1 MFTFSFDQLIIQGY
15 MYIFALATSNIA
27 ATTHPTKRPLR
38 IIPIR
43 PNNIQAFR
51 RRNRVITKARYEI
64 IYGRIGLLISQL
76 LLFVSVYLDIYYVSV

>member
-15 MYIFALATSNIA
+15 MYIFALATSKNA
-27 ATTHPTKRPLR
+27 ATTHPAKRPLC

-51 RRNRVITKARYEI
+51 RRNRVITKQ
-64 IYGRIGLLISQL
+64 GMK
-76 LLFVSVYLDIYYVSV
+76 